1 MITANKNE
9 WSITRDASKF
19 RKLFGRLPQS
29 SKKDGEEIYE
39 TENDTNEQSDQDEHE
54 EDEDYNEGD
63 IEQDNEGANDV
74 NVEPPMAR
82 PERERQPPA
91 WLRDYET

>member
-1 MITANKNE
+1 M
-9 WSITRDASKF
+9 R
-19 RKLFGRLPQS
+19 RY
-29 SKKDGEEIYE
+29 EEK
-39 TENDTNEQSDQDEHE
+39 DTNEQLDHDEHE
-54 EDEDYNEGD
+54 EDEDYNEVD
-63 IEQDNEGANDV
+63 IEHDNEEANDV

>member
-1 MITANKNE
+1 MI
-9 WSITRDASKF
+9 
-19 RKLFGRLPQS
+19 Q
-29 SKKDGEEIYE
+29 
-39 TENDTNEQSDQDEHE
+39 TNQQLDHDEHK
-54 EDEDYNEGD
+54 EDEEYNEVD

-91 WLRDYET
+91 CI

>member
-1 MITANKNE
+1 MVNNKGCFKVSQVIWESTAKVVKGTVRRYTRRKMI
-9 WSITRDASKF
+9 
-19 RKLFGRLPQS
+19 Q
-29 SKKDGEEIYE
+29 
-39 TENDTNEQSDQDEHE
+39 TNQQLDHDEHK
-54 EDEDYNEGD
+54 EDEEYNEVD

-91 WLRDYET
+91 CI